1 MGDLTLVSDN
11 QYLLDAVDGNLPI
24 VTYEKKKAKE
34 QRLSPTNFA
43 KMDCASFDQ
52 KIGQI
57 TNLASTLI
65 SMLSEFPEDSA
76 EWKEIRKRIDVLRRF
91 QGDAINGC
99 GNVQ

>member
-11 QYLLDAVDGNLPI
+11 KYLVAAVDGNWPI

-43 KMDCASFDQ
+43 SMDVKSFDS

-65 SMLSEFPEDSA
+65 AMLSDFPKDSN
-76 EWKEIRKRIDVLRRF
+76 EYKEIRRRIDLLRRF
-91 QGDAINGC
+91 QGDCII
-99 GNVQ
+99 